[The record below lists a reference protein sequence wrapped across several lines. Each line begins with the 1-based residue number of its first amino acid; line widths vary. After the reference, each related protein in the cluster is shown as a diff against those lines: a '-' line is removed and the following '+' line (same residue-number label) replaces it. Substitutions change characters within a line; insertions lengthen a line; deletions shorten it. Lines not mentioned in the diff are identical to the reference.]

1 MPDRYDD
8 NQLFH
13 KLLFQTRVLTLIS
26 RVDHEKWIYQVERK
40 EYWKADVWG
49 LVFRHGDGSSTI
61 FPEIVSS
68 MTEYLRDKGV

>member
-26 RVDHEKWIYQVERK
+26 RVDHEKWIYQRK
-40 EYWKADVWG
+40 LKI
-49 LVFRHGDGSSTI
+49 LKSRC
-61 FPEIVSS
+61 
-68 MTEYLRDKGV
+68 

>member
-13 KLLFQTRVLTLIS
+13 KLPFQTRVLTLIS

-40 EYWKADVWG
+40 EYWKADVWE
-49 LVFRHGDGSSTI
+49 LVFRHDGSSTI
-61 FPEIVSS
+61 FPEVVSS
-68 MTEYLRDKGV
+68 MTEYLRNKGV